1 MGSNLRIVIAKP
13 GLDGHDRGAK
23 VVARTLRD
31 AGHEV
36 IYTGLRRTA
45 KQIVETVRD
54 EDARFLGLSSLSG
67 AHNHL
72 FPRVC
77 ELLIEEGLSDVIVF
91 GGGIIPED
99 DRPALFSSGIKA
111 IFGPGTPTNEILEFI
126 DTASSMD
133 DVGVGAK
140 TDWHWQSTAG
150 GEILNLELINDA
162 INGDRRSLART
173 LSGIENGTLNIMEIQ
188 QNADIPNRIDSGNWK
203 SLAITGAPG
212 VGKSC
217 LIDKLLSIWAGSG
230 MKIALLA
237 IDPSSP
243 RTGGALLGDRV
254 RITSVDDDSLKENI
268 YIRSIATRKSSGN
281 VPLIVADMV
290 EFLHMAGWERVVIE
304 TVGSGQS
311 EVRCAAIADRIVVV
325 EGPARGDGVQAEK
338 AGLLELADAVIVNKS
353 DLKGAEKHAEEL
365 LESFELGL
373 GDVPPVMLT
382 SALNETGISEA
393 ADALLDLPDTGRSVR
408 ARWRERLLAHYE
420 RKILESPDLEEI
432 LSLLAVGS
440 ISVDEAI
447 NTLVGR

>member
-1 MGSNLRIVIAKP
+1 M
-13 GLDGHDRGAK
+13 D
-23 VVARTLRD
+23 
-31 AGHEV
+31 
-36 IYTGLRRTA
+36 
-45 KQIVETVRD
+45 
-54 EDARFLGLSSLSG
+54 LG
-67 AHNHL
+67 
-72 FPRVC
+72 
-77 ELLIEEGLSDVIVF
+77 
-91 GGGIIPED
+91 
-99 DRPALFSSGIKA
+99 
-111 IFGPGTPTNEILEFI
+111 
-126 DTASSMD
+126 
-133 DVGVGAK
+133 
-140 TDWHWQSTAG
+140 Q
-150 GEILNLELINDA
+150 INDA

-173 LSGIENGTLNIMEIQ
+173 LSAIENGSININDVK
-188 QNADIPNRIDSGNWK
+188 QNVKITNKLPAPNWQ

-230 MKIALLA
+230 LKIALLA

-254 RITSVDDDSLKENI
+254 RITSVDDESLKDNI

-290 EFLHMAGWERVVIE
+290 DFLHMAGWERVVIE

-353 DLKGAEKHAEEL
+353 DLSGAEKHAEEL

-373 GDVPPVMLT
+373 GDAPPVMLT
-382 SALNETGISEA
+382 SALNESGVAEA
-393 ADALLDLPDTGRSVR
+393 ASVLLDLPDSGRSVR

-420 RKILESPDLEEI
+420 RKILESPKLDDI
-432 LSLLAVGS
+432 LSSLAIGS
-440 ISVDEAI
+440 ISIDDALS
-447 NTLVGR
+447 TLGGR

>member
-1 MGSNLRIVIAKP
+1 MNL
-13 GLDGHDRGAK
+13 G
-23 VVARTLRD
+23 
-31 AGHEV
+31 
-36 IYTGLRRTA
+36 
-45 KQIVETVRD
+45 
-54 EDARFLGLSSLSG
+54 
-67 AHNHL
+67 
-72 FPRVC
+72 
-77 ELLIEEGLSDVIVF
+77 
-91 GGGIIPED
+91 
-99 DRPALFSSGIKA
+99 
-111 IFGPGTPTNEILEFI
+111 
-126 DTASSMD
+126 
-133 DVGVGAK
+133 
-140 TDWHWQSTAG
+140 
-150 GEILNLELINDA
+150 LINDA

-188 QNADIPNRIDSGNWK
+188 QNADIPYRIDSGNWK

-230 MKIALLA
+230 IKIALLA

-393 ADALLDLPDTGRSVR
+393 AGALLDLPNTGRSVR

-447 NTLVGR
+447 NTLGGQ

>member
-1 MGSNLRIVIAKP
+1 M
-13 GLDGHDRGAK
+13 D
-23 VVARTLRD
+23 
-31 AGHEV
+31 
-36 IYTGLRRTA
+36 
-45 KQIVETVRD
+45 
-54 EDARFLGLSSLSG
+54 LG
-67 AHNHL
+67 
-72 FPRVC
+72 
-77 ELLIEEGLSDVIVF
+77 
-91 GGGIIPED
+91 
-99 DRPALFSSGIKA
+99 
-111 IFGPGTPTNEILEFI
+111 
-126 DTASSMD
+126 
-133 DVGVGAK
+133 
-140 TDWHWQSTAG
+140 Q
-150 GEILNLELINDA
+150 INDA

-173 LSGIENGTLNIMEIQ
+173 LSAIENGSININDVKQNVKITSKLQ
-188 QNADIPNRIDSGNWK
+188 QPNWQ

-230 MKIALLA
+230 LKIALLA

-254 RITSVDDDSLKENI
+254 RITSVDDESLKDNI

-290 EFLHMAGWERVVIE
+290 DFLHMAGWERVVIE

-353 DLKGAEKHAEEL
+353 DLSGAEKHAEEL

-373 GDVPPVMLT
+373 GDAPPVMLT
-382 SALNETGISEA
+382 SALNENGVDEA
-393 ADALLDLPDTGRSVR
+393 ASVLLDLPDSGRSVR

-420 RKILESPDLEEI
+420 RKILESPKLDDI
-432 LSLLAVGS
+432 LSSLAIGS
-440 ISVDEAI
+440 ISIDDALS
-447 NTLVGR
+447 TLGGR

>member
-1 MGSNLRIVIAKP
+1 M
-13 GLDGHDRGAK
+13 D
-23 VVARTLRD
+23 
-31 AGHEV
+31 
-36 IYTGLRRTA
+36 
-45 KQIVETVRD
+45 
-54 EDARFLGLSSLSG
+54 
-67 AHNHL
+67 
-72 FPRVC
+72 
-77 ELLIEEGLSDVIVF
+77 F
-91 GGGIIPED
+91 G
-99 DRPALFSSGIKA
+99 
-111 IFGPGTPTNEILEFI
+111 
-126 DTASSMD
+126 
-133 DVGVGAK
+133 
-140 TDWHWQSTAG
+140 Q
-150 GEILNLELINDA
+150 INDA

-173 LSGIENGTLNIMEIQ
+173 LSAIENGSIIINDVK
-188 QNADIPNRIDSGNWK
+188 QNVKITNKLQAPNWQ

-230 MKIALLA
+230 LKIALLA

-254 RITSVDDDSLKENI
+254 RITSVDDESLKDNI

-290 EFLHMAGWERVVIE
+290 DFLHMAGWERVVIE

-353 DLKGAEKHAEEL
+353 DLSGAEKHAEEL

-373 GDVPPVMLT
+373 GDAPPVMLT
-382 SALNETGISEA
+382 SALNESGVDEA
-393 ADALLDLPDTGRSVR
+393 ASVLLDLPDSGRSVR

-420 RKILESPDLEEI
+420 RKILESPKLDDI
-432 LSLLAVGS
+432 LSSLAIGS
-440 ISVDEAI
+440 ISIDDALS
-447 NTLVGR
+447 TLGGR

>member
-1 MGSNLRIVIAKP
+1 MNL
-13 GLDGHDRGAK
+13 G
-23 VVARTLRD
+23 
-31 AGHEV
+31 
-36 IYTGLRRTA
+36 
-45 KQIVETVRD
+45 
-54 EDARFLGLSSLSG
+54 
-67 AHNHL
+67 
-72 FPRVC
+72 
-77 ELLIEEGLSDVIVF
+77 
-91 GGGIIPED
+91 
-99 DRPALFSSGIKA
+99 
-111 IFGPGTPTNEILEFI
+111 
-126 DTASSMD
+126 
-133 DVGVGAK
+133 
-140 TDWHWQSTAG
+140 
-150 GEILNLELINDA
+150 LINDA

-173 LSGIENGTLNIMEIQ
+173 LSGIENGTLNILEIQ
-188 QNADIPNRIDSGNWK
+188 QNADIPHRIDTGNWK

-217 LIDKLLSIWAGSG
+217 LIDKLLNIWAGSG

-447 NTLVGR
+447 NTLGGQ

>member
-1 MGSNLRIVIAKP
+1 MNL
-13 GLDGHDRGAK
+13 G
-23 VVARTLRD
+23 
-31 AGHEV
+31 
-36 IYTGLRRTA
+36 
-45 KQIVETVRD
+45 
-54 EDARFLGLSSLSG
+54 
-67 AHNHL
+67 
-72 FPRVC
+72 
-77 ELLIEEGLSDVIVF
+77 
-91 GGGIIPED
+91 
-99 DRPALFSSGIKA
+99 
-111 IFGPGTPTNEILEFI
+111 
-126 DTASSMD
+126 
-133 DVGVGAK
+133 
-140 TDWHWQSTAG
+140 
-150 GEILNLELINDA
+150 LINDA
-162 INGDRRSLART
+162 INGDRRSLARA
-173 LSGIENGTLNIMEIQ
+173 LSGIENGTLKIMEIQ
-188 QNADIPNRIDSGNWK
+188 QNADIPQIRDTGNWK

-432 LSLLAVGS
+432 LSLLAAGS

-447 NTLVGR
+447 NTLGGR

>member
-1 MGSNLRIVIAKP
+1 MNLA
-13 GLDGHDRGAK
+13 
-23 VVARTLRD
+23 
-31 AGHEV
+31 
-36 IYTGLRRTA
+36 
-45 KQIVETVRD
+45 
-54 EDARFLGLSSLSG
+54 
-67 AHNHL
+67 
-72 FPRVC
+72 
-77 ELLIEEGLSDVIVF
+77 
-91 GGGIIPED
+91 
-99 DRPALFSSGIKA
+99 
-111 IFGPGTPTNEILEFI
+111 
-126 DTASSMD
+126 
-133 DVGVGAK
+133 
-140 TDWHWQSTAG
+140 
-150 GEILNLELINDA
+150 LINEA
-162 INGDRRSLART
+162 INGDRRLLART
-173 LSGIENGTLNIMEIQ
+173 LSGIENGSLDIKEIE
-188 QNADIPNRIDSGNWK
+188 QNADIPHRSDTGNWK

-230 MKIALLA
+230 LRIALLA

-382 SALNETGISEA
+382 SALNVTGITEA
-393 ADALLDLPDTGRSVR
+393 ANALLDLPDTGRSVR

-420 RKILESPDLEEI
+420 RKILESPDLDEI

>member
-1 MGSNLRIVIAKP
+1 MNL
-13 GLDGHDRGAK
+13 G
-23 VVARTLRD
+23 
-31 AGHEV
+31 
-36 IYTGLRRTA
+36 
-45 KQIVETVRD
+45 
-54 EDARFLGLSSLSG
+54 
-67 AHNHL
+67 
-72 FPRVC
+72 
-77 ELLIEEGLSDVIVF
+77 
-91 GGGIIPED
+91 
-99 DRPALFSSGIKA
+99 
-111 IFGPGTPTNEILEFI
+111 
-126 DTASSMD
+126 
-133 DVGVGAK
+133 
-140 TDWHWQSTAG
+140 
-150 GEILNLELINDA
+150 LINDA
-162 INGDRRSLART
+162 INGDRRSLARA
-173 LSGIENGTLNIMEIQ
+173 LSGIENGTLKIMEIQ
-188 QNADIPNRIDSGNWK
+188 QNADIPQIRDTGNWN

-217 LIDKLLSIWAGSG
+217 LIDKLLSIWAGAG

-432 LSLLAVGS
+432 LSLLAAGS

-447 NTLVGR
+447 NTLGGR

>member
-1 MGSNLRIVIAKP
+1 MNL
-13 GLDGHDRGAK
+13 G
-23 VVARTLRD
+23 
-31 AGHEV
+31 
-36 IYTGLRRTA
+36 
-45 KQIVETVRD
+45 
-54 EDARFLGLSSLSG
+54 
-67 AHNHL
+67 
-72 FPRVC
+72 
-77 ELLIEEGLSDVIVF
+77 
-91 GGGIIPED
+91 
-99 DRPALFSSGIKA
+99 
-111 IFGPGTPTNEILEFI
+111 
-126 DTASSMD
+126 
-133 DVGVGAK
+133 
-140 TDWHWQSTAG
+140 
-150 GEILNLELINDA
+150 LINDA

-173 LSGIENGTLNIMEIQ
+173 LTGIENGTLNIMEIQ
-188 QNADIPNRIDSGNWK
+188 QNADIPHRIDTGNWK

-447 NTLVGR
+447 DTLGGQ

>member
-1 MGSNLRIVIAKP
+1 M
-13 GLDGHDRGAK
+13 D
-23 VVARTLRD
+23 
-31 AGHEV
+31 
-36 IYTGLRRTA
+36 
-45 KQIVETVRD
+45 
-54 EDARFLGLSSLSG
+54 LG
-67 AHNHL
+67 
-72 FPRVC
+72 
-77 ELLIEEGLSDVIVF
+77 
-91 GGGIIPED
+91 
-99 DRPALFSSGIKA
+99 
-111 IFGPGTPTNEILEFI
+111 
-126 DTASSMD
+126 
-133 DVGVGAK
+133 
-140 TDWHWQSTAG
+140 Q
-150 GEILNLELINDA
+150 INDA

-173 LSGIENGTLNIMEIQ
+173 LSAIENGSININDVK
-188 QNADIPNRIDSGNWK
+188 QNVKITSKLQAPNWQ

-230 MKIALLA
+230 LKIALLA

-254 RITSVDDDSLKENI
+254 RITSVDDESLKDNI

-290 EFLHMAGWERVVIE
+290 DFLHMAGWERVVIE

-353 DLKGAEKHAEEL
+353 DLSGAEKHAEEL

-373 GDVPPVMLT
+373 GDAPPVMLT
-382 SALNETGISEA
+382 SALNESGVAEA
-393 ADALLDLPDTGRSVR
+393 ASVLLDLPDSGRSVR

-420 RKILESPDLEEI
+420 RKILESAKLDDI
-432 LSLLAVGS
+432 LSSLATGS
-440 ISVDEAI
+440 ISIDDALSI
-447 NTLVGR
+447 LGGR

>member
-1 MGSNLRIVIAKP
+1 M
-13 GLDGHDRGAK
+13 D
-23 VVARTLRD
+23 
-31 AGHEV
+31 
-36 IYTGLRRTA
+36 
-45 KQIVETVRD
+45 
-54 EDARFLGLSSLSG
+54 LG
-67 AHNHL
+67 
-72 FPRVC
+72 
-77 ELLIEEGLSDVIVF
+77 
-91 GGGIIPED
+91 
-99 DRPALFSSGIKA
+99 
-111 IFGPGTPTNEILEFI
+111 
-126 DTASSMD
+126 
-133 DVGVGAK
+133 
-140 TDWHWQSTAG
+140 Q
-150 GEILNLELINDA
+150 INDA

-173 LSGIENGTLNIMEIQ
+173 LSAIENGSININDVKQNVKITSKLQ
-188 QNADIPNRIDSGNWK
+188 QPNWQ

-230 MKIALLA
+230 LKIALLA

-254 RITSVDDDSLKENI
+254 RITSVDDESLKDNI

-290 EFLHMAGWERVVIE
+290 DFLHMAGWERVVIE

-353 DLKGAEKHAEEL
+353 DLSGAEKHAEEL

-373 GDVPPVMLT
+373 GDAPPVMLT
-382 SALNETGISEA
+382 SALNESGVDEA
-393 ADALLDLPDTGRSVR
+393 ASVLLDLRDSGRSVR

-420 RKILESPDLEEI
+420 RKILESPKLDDI
-432 LSLLAVGS
+432 LSSLAIGS
-440 ISVDEAI
+440 ISIDDALS
-447 NTLVGR
+447 TLGGR

>member
-1 MGSNLRIVIAKP
+1 MNL
-13 GLDGHDRGAK
+13 G
-23 VVARTLRD
+23 
-31 AGHEV
+31 
-36 IYTGLRRTA
+36 
-45 KQIVETVRD
+45 
-54 EDARFLGLSSLSG
+54 
-67 AHNHL
+67 
-72 FPRVC
+72 
-77 ELLIEEGLSDVIVF
+77 
-91 GGGIIPED
+91 
-99 DRPALFSSGIKA
+99 
-111 IFGPGTPTNEILEFI
+111 
-126 DTASSMD
+126 
-133 DVGVGAK
+133 
-140 TDWHWQSTAG
+140 
-150 GEILNLELINDA
+150 LINDA

-188 QNADIPNRIDSGNWK
+188 QNADIPRRIDTGNWK

-217 LIDKLLSIWAGSG
+217 LIDKLLNIWAGSG

-281 VPLIVADMV
+281 VPLIVADMI

-447 NTLVGR
+447 NTLGGQ

>member
-1 MGSNLRIVIAKP
+1 M
-13 GLDGHDRGAK
+13 D
-23 VVARTLRD
+23 
-31 AGHEV
+31 
-36 IYTGLRRTA
+36 
-45 KQIVETVRD
+45 
-54 EDARFLGLSSLSG
+54 LG
-67 AHNHL
+67 
-72 FPRVC
+72 
-77 ELLIEEGLSDVIVF
+77 
-91 GGGIIPED
+91 
-99 DRPALFSSGIKA
+99 
-111 IFGPGTPTNEILEFI
+111 
-126 DTASSMD
+126 
-133 DVGVGAK
+133 
-140 TDWHWQSTAG
+140 Q
-150 GEILNLELINDA
+150 INDA

-173 LSGIENGTLNIMEIQ
+173 LSAIENGSININDVK
-188 QNADIPNRIDSGNWK
+188 QNVKITNKLQAPNWQ

-230 MKIALLA
+230 LKIALLA

-254 RITSVDDDSLKENI
+254 RITSVDDESLKDNI

-290 EFLHMAGWERVVIE
+290 DFLHMAGWERVVIE

-353 DLKGAEKHAEEL
+353 DLSGAEKHAEEL

-373 GDVPPVMLT
+373 GDAPPVMLT
-382 SALNETGISEA
+382 SALNENGVAEA
-393 ADALLDLPDTGRSVR
+393 ASVLLDLPDSGRSVR

-420 RKILESPDLEEI
+420 RKILESPKLDDI
-432 LSLLAVGS
+432 LSSLAIGS
-440 ISVDEAI
+440 ISIDDAL
-447 NTLVGR
+447 NTLGGR

>member
-1 MGSNLRIVIAKP
+1 M
-13 GLDGHDRGAK
+13 D
-23 VVARTLRD
+23 
-31 AGHEV
+31 
-36 IYTGLRRTA
+36 
-45 KQIVETVRD
+45 
-54 EDARFLGLSSLSG
+54 LG
-67 AHNHL
+67 
-72 FPRVC
+72 
-77 ELLIEEGLSDVIVF
+77 
-91 GGGIIPED
+91 
-99 DRPALFSSGIKA
+99 
-111 IFGPGTPTNEILEFI
+111 
-126 DTASSMD
+126 
-133 DVGVGAK
+133 
-140 TDWHWQSTAG
+140 Q
-150 GEILNLELINDA
+150 INDA

-173 LSGIENGTLNIMEIQ
+173 LSAIENGSININDVK
-188 QNADIPNRIDSGNWK
+188 QNVKITNKLQAPNWQ

-230 MKIALLA
+230 LKIALLA

-254 RITSVDDDSLKENI
+254 RITSVDDESLKDNI

-290 EFLHMAGWERVVIE
+290 DFLHMAGWGRVVIE

-353 DLKGAEKHAEEL
+353 DLSGAEKHAEEL

-373 GDVPPVMLT
+373 GDAPPVMLT
-382 SALNETGISEA
+382 SALNESGVAEA
-393 ADALLDLPDTGRSVR
+393 ASVLLDLPDSGRSVR

-420 RKILESPDLEEI
+420 RKILESPKLDDI
-432 LSLLAVGS
+432 LSSLAIGS
-440 ISVDEAI
+440 ISIDDALS
-447 NTLVGR
+447 TLGGR

>member
-1 MGSNLRIVIAKP
+1 M
-13 GLDGHDRGAK
+13 D
-23 VVARTLRD
+23 
-31 AGHEV
+31 
-36 IYTGLRRTA
+36 
-45 KQIVETVRD
+45 
-54 EDARFLGLSSLSG
+54 LG
-67 AHNHL
+67 
-72 FPRVC
+72 
-77 ELLIEEGLSDVIVF
+77 
-91 GGGIIPED
+91 
-99 DRPALFSSGIKA
+99 
-111 IFGPGTPTNEILEFI
+111 
-126 DTASSMD
+126 
-133 DVGVGAK
+133 
-140 TDWHWQSTAG
+140 Q
-150 GEILNLELINDA
+150 INDA

-173 LSGIENGTLNIMEIQ
+173 LSAIENGSININDVKQNVKITSKLQ
-188 QNADIPNRIDSGNWK
+188 QPNWQ

-230 MKIALLA
+230 LKIALLA

-254 RITSVDDDSLKENI
+254 RITSVDDESLKDNI

-290 EFLHMAGWERVVIE
+290 DFLHVAGWERVVIE

-353 DLKGAEKHAEEL
+353 DLSGAEKHAEEL

-373 GDVPPVMLT
+373 GDAPPVMLT
-382 SALNETGISEA
+382 SALNESGVDEA
-393 ADALLDLPDTGRSVR
+393 ASVLLDLRDSGRSVR

-420 RKILESPDLEEI
+420 RKILESPKLDDI
-432 LSLLAVGS
+432 LSSLAIGS
-440 ISVDEAI
+440 ISIDDALS
-447 NTLVGR
+447 TLGGR

>member
-1 MGSNLRIVIAKP
+1 MNL
-13 GLDGHDRGAK
+13 G
-23 VVARTLRD
+23 
-31 AGHEV
+31 
-36 IYTGLRRTA
+36 
-45 KQIVETVRD
+45 
-54 EDARFLGLSSLSG
+54 
-67 AHNHL
+67 
-72 FPRVC
+72 
-77 ELLIEEGLSDVIVF
+77 
-91 GGGIIPED
+91 
-99 DRPALFSSGIKA
+99 
-111 IFGPGTPTNEILEFI
+111 
-126 DTASSMD
+126 
-133 DVGVGAK
+133 
-140 TDWHWQSTAG
+140 
-150 GEILNLELINDA
+150 LINDA

-188 QNADIPNRIDSGNWK
+188 QNADIPHRIDSGNWK

-217 LIDKLLSIWAGSG
+217 LIDKLLNIWAGSG

-447 NTLVGR
+447 TTLGGQ

>member
-1 MGSNLRIVIAKP
+1 
-13 GLDGHDRGAK
+13 
-23 VVARTLRD
+23 
-31 AGHEV
+31 
-36 IYTGLRRTA
+36 
-45 KQIVETVRD
+45 
-54 EDARFLGLSSLSG
+54 
-67 AHNHL
+67 
-72 FPRVC
+72 
-77 ELLIEEGLSDVIVF
+77 
-91 GGGIIPED
+91 
-99 DRPALFSSGIKA
+99 
-111 IFGPGTPTNEILEFI
+111 
-126 DTASSMD
+126 
-133 DVGVGAK
+133 
-140 TDWHWQSTAG
+140 
-150 GEILNLELINDA
+150 LNLGLINDA

-188 QNADIPNRIDSGNWK
+188 QNADIPHRIDTGNWK

-217 LIDKLLSIWAGSG
+217 LIDKLLNIWAGSG

-353 DLKGAEKHAEEL
+353 DLPGATKHAEEL

-373 GDVPPVMLT
+373 GDTPPVMLT
-382 SALNETGISEA
+382 SALNELGVEEA
-393 ADALLDLPDTGRSVR
+393 AGVLLELEDSGRSVR
-408 ARWRERLLAHYE
+408 ARWRERLLAHNE
-420 RKILESPDLEEI
+420 RKILESPKLEEI
-432 LSLLAVGS
+432 LGSLAVGS
-440 ISVDEAI
+440 ISIDEAI
-447 NTLVGR
+447 NVLGGE

>member
-1 MGSNLRIVIAKP
+1 MNL
-13 GLDGHDRGAK
+13 G
-23 VVARTLRD
+23 
-31 AGHEV
+31 
-36 IYTGLRRTA
+36 
-45 KQIVETVRD
+45 
-54 EDARFLGLSSLSG
+54 
-67 AHNHL
+67 
-72 FPRVC
+72 
-77 ELLIEEGLSDVIVF
+77 
-91 GGGIIPED
+91 
-99 DRPALFSSGIKA
+99 
-111 IFGPGTPTNEILEFI
+111 
-126 DTASSMD
+126 
-133 DVGVGAK
+133 
-140 TDWHWQSTAG
+140 
-150 GEILNLELINDA
+150 LINDA

-173 LSGIENGTLNIMEIQ
+173 LSGIENGTLKIMEIQ
-188 QNADIPNRIDSGNWK
+188 QNAEIPQIRDTGNWK

-432 LSLLAVGS
+432 LSLLAAGS

-447 NTLVGR
+447 NTLGGR